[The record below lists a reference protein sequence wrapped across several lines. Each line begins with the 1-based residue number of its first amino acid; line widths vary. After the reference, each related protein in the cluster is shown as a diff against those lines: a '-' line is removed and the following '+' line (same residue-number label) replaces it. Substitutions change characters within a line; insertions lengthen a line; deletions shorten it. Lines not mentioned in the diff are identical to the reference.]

1 MVSMN
6 VVSNTQ
12 VSNELVANQ
21 QVL

>member
-1 MVSMN
+1 VN